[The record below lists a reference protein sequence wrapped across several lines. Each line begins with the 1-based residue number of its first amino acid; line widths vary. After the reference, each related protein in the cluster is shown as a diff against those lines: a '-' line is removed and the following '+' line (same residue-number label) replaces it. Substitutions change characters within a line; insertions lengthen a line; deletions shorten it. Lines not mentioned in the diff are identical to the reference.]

1 MSPLQDYGREDAF
14 PLASAWGA
22 AVSVSEL
29 EAGLSP
35 VRAAGSVL
43 PAADRGAW
51 ERVQGVAGGIL
62 HAAREEMG
70 TPWPQPLASDFAR
83 YFRSGIRTDY
93 EDLVR
98 ARQHRL
104 TRAVVMACLTA
115 DDAWLDEVAD
125 GAWLIC
131 EQSTWCW
138 VAHDDVHDRLGNVLP
153 DSTRPCLDLGTGEVA
168 GQLAW
173 LNYVLGGELD
183 QRFPGLRERIR
194 REVDLRVIRP
204 FLDSTEWHWLGLE
217 GDVHNWNPWIH
228 SNIVAAALFVVED
241 PGTRARVVKRCVE
254 GLDRFLASLPADG
267 GIDEGFAYWWNGAGR
282 ALESIALL
290 EQAMPG
296 RLTTQIPLLREL
308 LAFPSRMQ
316 VGGAWHL
323 NFADGPAAAS
333 ANLPWDLIYRWAA
346 RLHDPAAAAYAGSF
360 LDSIGPDG
368 IDGTSGLGRTLH
380 ALFTAAERTA
390 GPSGSPTPP
399 LPGFTFLDSLQVMV
413 AREEPGASRGLVLT
427 AKGGHNGEHHNHLD
441 VGSVTV
447 AVDGFPLLVDA
458 GQPTYTALTF
468 GPHRYSTRA
477 MQSSWHSVP
486 APFGLEQGIGAEYA
500 ALVLHLPTAAE
511 PHLDLALG
519 GVYGLPDPEAWV
531 RSAGLERSAGFEDG
545 PSTVS
550 IWDHWTVP
558 QHRADAET
566 DEIDIHYLA
575 AGTVKLLTP
584 GSVLVSPEGIPL
596 PSSAPAPSSPAP
608 RGALLTWDTGSA
620 DLRMEE
626 WILDDPLLAAVWG
639 RKLTR
644 LSFRI
649 SPAQSHGTFT
659 LTARA
664 QPLSESLVQ
673 PFPGALG
680 AAE

>member
-1 MSPLQDYGREDAF
+1 MSPLQDSVREDIF
-14 PLASAWGA
+14 PLTSAWGA
-22 AVSVSEL
+22 AVSLPAL

-35 VRAAGSVL
+35 RHAAGPIR
-43 PAADRGAW
+43 PAADRDGW
-51 ERVQGVAGGIL
+51 ERVHAVAGTIL
-62 HAAREEMG
+62 HAARQEMG

-104 TRAVVMACLTA
+104 TRAVVMACITA

-125 GAWLIC
+125 GAWLVC

-138 VAHDDVHDRLGNVLP
+138 VAHDDVHDRLGHVLP
-153 DSTRPCLDLGTGEVA
+153 DSARPVLDLGAGEVA

-173 LNYVLGGELD
+173 LDYVLGAQLD
-183 QRFPGLRERIR
+183 ERSPGLRERIR
-194 REVDLRVIRP
+194 SEINLRVIRP
-204 FLDSTEWHWLGLE
+204 FLDSMDWHWLGLE

-228 SNIVAAALFVVED
+228 SNVLAAALFAVED

-296 RLTTQIPLLREL
+296 RLTTQIPLLHEV

-323 NFADGPAAAS
+323 NFADGPAVAP
-333 ANLPWDLIYRWAA
+333 ANLPWDLIHRWAK
-346 RLHDPAAAAYAGSF
+346 RLHALEAAAYAGSF
-360 LDSIGPDG
+360 LDSNGPEG
-368 IDGTSGLGRTLH
+368 IDGSSGLGRTLH
-380 ALFTAAERTA
+380 ALFTAAERA
-390 GPSGSPTPP
+390 GGACSPPSPP
-399 LPGFTFLDSLQVMV
+399 LPGFTYLDSLQVMV

-427 AKGGHNGEHHNHLD
+427 VKGGHNGEHHNHLD

-447 AVDGFPLLVDA
+447 AVDGIPLVVDA
-458 GQPTYTALTF
+458 GQPTYTSLTF
-468 GPHRYSTRA
+468 GPNRYETRA

-486 APFGLEQGIGAEYA
+486 APFGLEQGIGAEFA
-500 ALVLHLPTAAE
+500 ARLLHVPTAAE
-511 PHLDLALG
+511 PRLELAIG
-519 GVYGLPDPEAWV
+519 AVYGFPDPEAWV
-531 RSAGLERSAGFEDG
+531 RSAELDHDSSA
-545 PSTVS
+545 VS
-550 IWDHWTVP
+550 IRDSWTLPGHW
-558 QHRADAET
+558 HAAAIDG
-566 DEIDIHYLA
+566 IDIHYIL
-575 AGTVKLLTP
+575 AGTVRLHAP
-584 GSVLVSPEGIPL
+584 GSILVTPAGIPR
-596 PSSAPAPSSPAP
+596 PEAAPAPGPAAL
-608 RGALLTWDTGSA
+608 RGALLTWDADSA
-620 DLRMEE
+620 DARMEE
-626 WILDDPLLAAVWG
+626 WILDDPLLRAVWG

-649 SPAQSHGTFT
+649 SPERSTGSFA

-664 QPLSESLVQ
+664 HPSPGPL
-673 PFPGALG
+673 PRAAG
-680 AAE
+680 AAGVAG